1 MQTEVRE
8 IRGIPLW
15 LMQEYLLEM
24 GGTLV
29 EEGLVEGEGWSVRLT
44 KLEPFHLGSL
54 SVGQIRVEM
63 SGDPEGFANLKVMI
77 EPTLMRA
84 GGDCVAEANA
94 CRRLMLAGG

>member
-44 KLEPFHLGSL
+44 T
-54 SVGQIRVEM
+54 QIL
-63 SGDPEGFANLKVMI
+63 PQ
-77 EPTLMRA
+77 
-84 GGDCVAEANA
+84 
-94 CRRLMLAGG
+94 

>member
-44 KLEPFHLGSL
+44 KLEPFRLSSL

-77 EPTLMRA
+77 EPKLMRA
-84 GGDCVAEANA
+84 GG
-94 CRRLMLAGG
+94 